1 MEHRS
6 CHTNLI
12 FFDEITDL
20 VDKGNNVLVFKSF
33 DLVLHDILIK
43 NLEGYKIDN
52 DTHSIR

>member
-12 FFDEITDL
+12 FFYEITDL